1 MSINVTCQHCGTQTQ
16 ADEKYAGTSGPCRSC
31 GQTLT
36 IPANPFATEAVVPAQ
51 QQPTNSS
58 NTWVFVVA
66 ILGVVG
72 GGVVGGIPRLPF
84 CISLTLE
91 LPI

>member
-1 MSINVTCQHCGTQTQ
+1 MSIHVTCQHCGTQTQ

-36 IPANPFATEAVVPAQ
+36 IPANPFAAEAVVPAQ
-51 QQPTNSS
+51 QQATKSS

-72 GGVVGGIPRLPF
+72 VVGVLGIGIL
-84 CISLTLE
+84 IA
-91 LPI
+91 